1 VAIQRL
7 AKLECEQNTGK
18 ERLTTMVDDGRRA
31 GDLRIYVDRRIMY
44 RMPKRKFNKAVDGGK
59 RGKRKKVVDP
69 EGPGTRAQLM
79 SPPAL
84 MSHDG

>member
-1 VAIQRL
+1 MACPNHQVVALLNYHTKWWWPVAIQRL

-59 RGKRKKVVDP
+59 REKGKKW
-69 EGPGTRAQLM
+69 
-79 SPPAL
+79 
-84 MSHDG
+84 